1 MTIFNIM
8 ACSSCK
14 NKSNYREQIIESTK
28 SVENGIVWFSVIWT
42 LLALYGLYS
51 LIRNIF

>member
-1 MTIFNIM
+1 MGCT
-8 ACSSCK
+8 SCK
-14 NKSNYREQIIESTK
+14 KNSNYKDQIIQSTK
-28 SVENGIVWFSVIWT
+28 NVEKGIVWFSVIWT